1 MEELEKLVS
10 QGLRPGR
17 GIAFAV
23 SQNFEKIREA
33 RELGWAWREIAEAL
47 GHPGKSRRVIDAFY
61 RISRKID
68 SGKLKVPVKDQQKN
82 SRKEEKK
89 EEKKESP
96 GSDGPAPA
104 GGVKLVEGKV
114 SKDGA
119 CDLFHRFPSID

>member
-68 SGKLKVPVKDQQKN
+68 SGKLKVPGKDQQNNRKEG
-82 SRKEEKK
+82 RKEEKK
-89 EEKKESP
+89 EIP
-96 GSDGPAPA
+96 GSDRTAPA
-104 GGVKLVEGKV
+104 VKVNLVEGKV

-119 CDLFHRFPSID
+119 CEAFRRLPSID

>member
-17 GIAFAV
+17 GIAFVV

-33 RELGWAWREIAEAL
+33 RDLGWAWREIAEAL

-61 RISRKID
+61 RISRKMD
-68 SGKLKVPVKDQQKN
+68 SGKLKVPGKDQQY

-89 EEKKESP
+89 EEKK
-96 GSDGPAPA
+96 GLGGPAPA
-104 GGVKLVEGKV
+104 GGARLIAEQKPE
-114 SKDGA
+114 
-119 CDLFHRFPSID
+119 DLFNSMPKM

>member
-17 GIAFAV
+17 GIAFVV

-61 RISRKID
+61 RISRKMD
-68 SGKLKVPVKDQQKN
+68 SGKLKVPGKD
-82 SRKEEKK
+82 
-89 EEKKESP
+89 
-96 GSDGPAPA
+96 
-104 GGVKLVEGKV
+104 
-114 SKDGA
+114 
-119 CDLFHRFPSID
+119 